1 MRSGTISYM
10 WSRAKVRKI
19 ENLSIQL
26 VILIITYLFIYY
38 QVFRKNEVPEIF
50 TVLEQKLTKPEV
62 FGQFFLLFIMMILNW
77 SIEAIKWKRLIS
89 KIENVSF
96 YKALQGVLTGIS
108 ISSFTPNRVGE
119 FFGRAFILK
128 KASHI
133 EGILITVLGS
143 MSQLLVTILTGT
155 TALLIFLPCCL
166 PDAAFSHGYL
176 YVSLFVLLL
185 SLDILLLGL
194 FFNISFL
201 GFMKEKFLHNRLRKV
216 RHFFRVFA
224 FYRNRE
230 LLMVLLLSMVRYL
243 VFSTQFYF
251 LLRLFEVP
259 VPYFDALLLISLTF
273 FIMAVIPTIALTE
286 LGIRGS
292 VALYVFGLYLDT
304 LYPDS
309 AAFNLGIFSASA
321 FLWLINLG
329 VPALIGTFFVFS
341 LKFFRKGD

>member
-1 MRSGTISYM
+1 M
-10 WSRAKVRKI
+10 WDRAKVRKI

-38 QVFRKNEVPEIF
+38 QVFRKNDIPEIF
-50 TVLEQKLTKPEV
+50 FVLRQKLNKPEV
-62 FGQFFLLFIMMILNW
+62 SGQILLLFILMILNW
-77 SIEAIKWKRLIS
+77 SIEAIKWRRLIS
-89 KIENVSF
+89 KIETVSF
-96 YKALQGVLTGIS
+96 LKALQGVLTGIS

-128 KASHI
+128 KASHV
-133 EGILITVLGS
+133 EGVLITVIGS

-155 TALLIFLPCCL
+155 VALLIILPRHL
-166 PDAAFSHGYL
+166 PDVAFSHGYL
-176 YVSLFVLLL
+176 YASIVGLLL
-185 SLDILLLGL
+185 LLDILLLGL

-201 GFMKEKFLHNRLRKV
+201 GFMKKKIIHNGLKRV
-216 RHFFRVFA
+216 RHFFRVFTL
-224 FYRNRE
+224 YRNRE
-230 LLMVLLLSMVRYL
+230 LLVVLLFSMLRYL
-243 VFSTQFYF
+243 VFSIQFY
-251 LLRLFEVP
+251 LLLMLFEVP

-292 VALYVFGLYLDT
+292 VALYVFGLYLGG
-304 LYPDS
+304 LYPGS
-309 AAFNLGIFSASA
+309 SVFNLGIFSASA

-329 VPALIGTFFVFS
+329 IPALIGTFFVFS